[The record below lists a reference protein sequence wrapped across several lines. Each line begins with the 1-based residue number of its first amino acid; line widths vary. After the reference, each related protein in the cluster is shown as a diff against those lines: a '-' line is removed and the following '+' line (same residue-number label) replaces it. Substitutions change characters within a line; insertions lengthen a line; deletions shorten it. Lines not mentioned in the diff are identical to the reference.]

1 MKLNFR
7 QAIDSDLPN
16 LVNLLA
22 KDKLGALREDI
33 STPLNSKYIAAFQ
46 SIKEDKNNELV
57 VAEVDEQLVG
67 MLQVTFIPYL
77 THTGSR
83 RCLIE
88 GVRITETFRGRGMGA
103 KLIQWAIDRAKE
115 TDCSIVQ
122 LTSNKERPDAI
133 RFYESLGFTASH
145 EGFKMDLT
153 SGI

>member
-1 MKLNFR
+1 
-7 QAIDSDLPN
+7 
-16 LVNLLA
+16 
-22 KDKLGALREDI
+22 
-33 STPLNSKYIAAFQ
+33 
-46 SIKEDKNNELV
+46 
-57 VAEVDEQLVG
+57 
-67 MLQVTFIPYL
+67 
-77 THTGSR
+77 
-83 RCLIE
+83 
-88 GVRITETFRGRGMGA
+88 MGA